1 MEDSKSGDKI
11 TLTKDNVQLA
21 FRNIHNALNKSS
33 LKGVFDLKESAQLC
47 NDLTIFGQ
55 IVEHVCKTLS

>member
-1 MEDSKSGDKI
+1 MEDSKLNDKN

-55 IVEHVCKTLS
+55 IVENISKSLP